1 VTIRSGL
8 SRRSVLLALLGV
20 LALSACSPS
29 TPDDDSWRLHA
40 RRATADVAS
49 SVQTARLALEQAIDG
64 RIIDNYLQTV
74 VVDAEASASSSAEKL
89 ASQQPPR
96 EERERYDTVTT
107 GLDDATGLLAD
118 VRIAVV
124 HGRAGAYPRLVDE
137 LGTTADDLDAL
148 EQDLLLKPRP
158 S

>member
-1 VTIRSGL
+1 MTIRSGL
-8 SRRSVLLALLGV
+8 SRRSVLLALLTPAV
-20 LALSACSPS
+20 AACSPS
-29 TPDDDSWRLHA
+29 TPDDGSWRLHA

-49 SVQTARLALEQAIDG
+49 SVQTARLSLEQAIDD

-74 VVDAEASASSSAEKL
+74 VVDAEASAGSSAEKL

-96 EERERYDTVTT
+96 EERKRYDTVTS
-107 GLDDATGLLAD
+107 GLDEATGLLAD

-124 HGRAGAYPRLVDE
+124 DGRTETYPRLVDE

-148 EQDLLLKPRP
+148 EKELLRKPGP